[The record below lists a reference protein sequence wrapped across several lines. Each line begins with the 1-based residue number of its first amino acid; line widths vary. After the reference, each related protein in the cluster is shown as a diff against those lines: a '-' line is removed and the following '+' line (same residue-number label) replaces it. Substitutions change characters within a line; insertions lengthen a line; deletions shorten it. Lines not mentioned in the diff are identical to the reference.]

1 MNKARPE
8 SQPRVHLTEARN
20 ARGWSQQEVAD
31 QLGTTY
37 VNVSRWERGI
47 TRPSPYFRKKLC
59 VLFGKTEL
67 ELDLVQENEAR
78 SGVGGQA
85 QAPAYQLPSVA
96 PASAAPQPSPA
107 SYASSSV
114 LYDPSIP
121 VPPQIPL
128 VGRDEELARLRQRLR
143 GGSSVALTALNGL
156 PGVGKTALS
165 ITLAHDPELRAHF
178 KDGILW

>member
-1 MNKARPE
+1 MNKARSE
-8 SQPRVHLTEARN
+8 SQPRVRLTEARN

-59 VLFGKTEL
+59 VLFGKTEQD
-67 ELDLVQENEAR
+67 LDLVQENELQTETSER
-78 SGVGGQA
+78 GQMPTS
-85 QAPAYQLPSVA
+85 QPVPATSISSVPSTP
-96 PASAAPQPSPA
+96 PATSPSPN
-107 SYASSSV
+107 V

-128 VGRDEELARLRQRLR
+128 VGRDEELARLRHRLR
-143 GGSSVALTALNGL
+143 SGGSVALTALNGL
-156 PGVGKTALS
+156 PGVGKT
-165 ITLAHDPELRAHF
+165 
-178 KDGILW
+178 